1 MQGSRDASLAS
12 FPRGRGRAWL
22 PSPLPLFLALFL
34 TLNFLFLLPGAGS
47 IAPGIAILLLS
58 ILFLRKGKRE
68 LLSFLLGAGLSLFIL
83 LFLILPP
90 WEGGQSLGVVVRA
103 KDGYFLVQTGFTRL
117 YVQEEGC
124 LREIGDI
131 VRLDGK
137 AEPLV
142 MTEYESRFS
151 FREYLIER
159 GVRGE
164 FRGEAVPILSFPL
177 RLREWAQ
184 GTLQRVGEEARPLLD
199 SLLFDRKDYEALS
212 LFEGAGLLYCLSASG
227 LIFGTS
233 LRFMDWCL
241 ALFLRERP
249 RRIVGIILS
258 IVPMLFLLHKAGVW
272 RIFLVWNIRAIC
284 SLKGKRPPS
293 GAIIN
298 PFIGIAFIALD
309 PWLAL
314 DTGFR
319 LSYLLALFMGFSK
332 EIIDREPRKWR
343 PLVSKAIL
351 LVLLFPTFPEGNE
364 LSLLAPFR
372 TMLFLPFVLPFL
384 GLGALGLFLPIS
396 SALDGYARF
405 LMDFARLWERF
416 DISVPCPFPDEL
428 FLGHYLLLGFLFL
441 TYSIG
446 LRRHSL
452 VLGCASVLPFLFLA
466 LPLPRPF
473 SSQVS
478 FINVGQ
484 GDAILFREGETA
496 VLIDTGGNV
505 SVDIAKEVLIPFFRK
520 EGVRDL
526 DAVIITHGDMD
537 HDGALPSLYDNFP
550 IGEIVRETSQFPF
563 EIGNFAFENLN
574 DYGFSGENES
584 SLVLF
589 LGDFLGKD
597 WLLMGDA
604 PSEVEARIAED
615 HPELRADILKVGHH
629 GSSTSSSLP
638 FLLQVRP
645 EEAIVSVGAGNRYGH
660 PDEDVLGR
668 LEEAGAVVRRTDL
681 EGTITYRGW
690 GTR

>member
-34 TLNFLFLLPGAGS
+34 TLNFLLLLPGADS
-47 IAPGIAILLLS
+47 IAPGTAIALLFA
-58 ILFLRKGKRE
+58 LFLRKGKKF

-83 LFLILPP
+83 LFLLLPP
-90 WEGGQSLGVVVRA
+90 WEGGESVGIIVRA

-117 YVQEEGC
+117 YVSEEGC

-131 VRLDGK
+131 VRLEGK

-164 FRGEAVPILSFPL
+164 FVGEAVPLFSFPL

-184 GTLQRVGEEARPLLD
+184 GSLSKVGEEARPLLD

-227 LIFGTS
+227 LIFGTG

-241 ALFLRERP
+241 ALFLKERP
-249 RRIVGIILS
+249 RRILGCLLS

-272 RIFLVWNIRAIC
+272 RIFLVWNIRSIC
-284 SLKGKRPPS
+284 ALKGKKAPS
-293 GAIIN
+293 GAVLN
-298 PFIGIAFIALD
+298 PLLGIAFIALD
-309 PWLAL
+309 PWLVL

-319 LSYLLALFMGFSK
+319 LSYFLALFMGFSR
-332 EIIDREPRKWR
+332 EITNLAPRRWR
-343 PLVSKAIL
+343 PLFSKAL
-351 LVLLFPTFPEGNE
+351 LLALLFPTFPDGNE

-384 GLGALGLFLPIS
+384 GIGVLGLFLPLS

-405 LMDFARLWERF
+405 LMDLARLWERF
-416 DISVPCPFPDEL
+416 DISITCPYPDEL
-428 FLGHYLLLGFLFL
+428 FLGHYLILGCLLLLF
-441 TYSIG
+441 SIG
-446 LRRHSL
+446 LRKPAL
-452 VLGCASVLPFLFLA
+452 FLGSAYVAPFLFLA
-466 LPLPRPF
+466 LPLPGAF

-484 GDAILFREGETA
+484 GDAILIREGETA
-496 VLIDTGGNV
+496 VLVDTGGNM
-505 SVDIAKEVLIPFFRK
+505 SVDIAEEVLIPFFRK

-526 DAVIITHGDMD
+526 DAVIISHGDMD
-537 HDGALPSLYDNFP
+537 HDGALPSLYDNFA

-563 EIGNFAFENLN
+563 EIGNFIFENLN
-574 DYGFSGENES
+574 DYGLSGENES

-604 PSEVEARIAED
+604 PSEVEAKIIED
-615 HPELRADILKVGHH
+615 HPELQADVLKVGHH

-638 FLLQVRP
+638 FLQQVRP

-660 PDEDVLGR
+660 PDAEVLRR
-668 LEEAGAVVRRTDL
+668 LEEVGAKVRRTDQ